1 MRILLAAA
9 TPFEIKTTLDGLSTD
24 KVSHV
29 ITGIGLLAAAWSL
42 QTAIRRVNP
51 DLIIQAGI
59 GGCFDAS
66 LPLGAT
72 VLIGEESVAD
82 MGVEE
87 HGQFKTL
94 FDMKLLEANESP
106 YTYSRLV
113 NPHIGR
119 LLLPGF
125 SVCTGVSVN
134 EVSTRPERI
143 SYLIQHYRPVV
154 ESMEGAA
161 LHYVCLQEGIPF
173 LQIRSLSN
181 YIGERDKRLWQMGTA
196 IGNLNTALGQYLDY
210 LSTKSTI

>member
-24 KVSHV
+24 NVTHV

-42 QTAIRRVNP
+42 QTAIRKANP
-51 DLIIQAGI
+51 ELVIQAGI
-59 GGCFDAS
+59 GGCFDNS
-66 LPLGAT
+66 LPLGTT
-72 VLIGEESVAD
+72 VLIGEESIAD
-82 MGVEE
+82 LGVEE

-94 FDMKLLEANESP
+94 FDMKLLDAGDPP

-113 NPHIGR
+113 NPYIGK

-125 SVCTGVSVN
+125 PVCTGVSVN
-134 EVSTRPERI
+134 EVTTRPERI

-196 IGNLNTALGQYLDY
+196 IGSLNTALGQYLDH

>member
-9 TPFEIKTTLDGLSTD
+9 TPFEIKTTLDGLSTE

-51 DLIIQAGI
+51 DLVIQAGI
-59 GGCFDAS
+59 GGCFDGS
-66 LPLGAT
+66 LPLGST

-94 FDMKLLEANESP
+94 FDMKLLEVNESP

-134 EVSTRPERI
+134 EVTTRPERI

>member
-24 KVSHV
+24 KVTNV
-29 ITGIGLLAAAWSL
+29 ITGIGLLAAAWSI
-42 QTAIRRVNP
+42 QSAIHKNRP
-51 DLIIQAGI
+51 DLVIQAGI
-59 GGCFDAS
+59 GGCFDTS
-66 LPLGAT
+66 MPLGST

-82 MGVEE
+82 LGVEE
-87 HGQFKTL
+87 HGQFRTL
-94 FDMKLLEANESP
+94 FDMKFLEPGEPP

-119 LLLPGF
+119 LLLPGS
-125 SVCTGVSVN
+125 SVCTGISVN

-143 SYLIQHYRPVV
+143 AYLIQQYRPVV

-161 LHYVCLQEGIPF
+161 LHYVCLREGIPF

-196 IGNLNTALGQYLDY
+196 ISSLNTVLKQYLDH
-210 LSTKSTI
+210 LSSKSTI